1 MHEIH
6 IIFRFYIL
14 QRIPQLGG
22 DKEATNAR
30 QCRQQAN
37 RQQLDRPELRH
48 LDRDRYN
55 AAADKQITVAP
66 SMTSSSSHDTSHL
79 ERCARKIDENANAAA
94 KVVVNNEDDSN
105 ASNDNFTAHD
115 TLRSVVA
122 QQPRPSTIA
131 NMDGDDRTTATAF
144 NANMHT
150 M

>member
-1 MHEIH
+1 M
-6 IIFRFYIL
+6 
-14 QRIPQLGG
+14 PQLGG

-30 QCRQQAN
+30 QCRQQAS
-37 RQQLDRPELRH
+37 RQQLVRAKLRH

-55 AAADKQITVAP
+55 ASADKRTTVAP
-66 SMTSSSSHDTSHL
+66 SMTSSSSHGTSHL
-79 ERCARKIDENANAAA
+79 ERCAQKIDENTNAAA
-94 KVVVNNEDDSN
+94 NVVVNNKDDSY
-105 ASNDNFTAHD
+105 ATNDNFTAHD

-122 QQPRPSTIA
+122 QQPRPSIIA